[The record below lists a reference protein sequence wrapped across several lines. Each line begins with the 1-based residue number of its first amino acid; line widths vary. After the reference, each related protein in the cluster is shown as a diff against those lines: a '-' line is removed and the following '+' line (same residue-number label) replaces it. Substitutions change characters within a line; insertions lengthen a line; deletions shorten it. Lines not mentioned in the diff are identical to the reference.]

1 MGERRAVRLVF
12 FFSKTRV
19 VRRSAHTTRKWE
31 VPSRKLQP
39 TKTKLRLGWSNVL
52 IISKV
57 KKRNDMTWPRSSQ
70 GVNKRLEFLEWEFC
84 DISI

>member
-57 KKRNDMTWPRSSQ
+57 KKKENHMTWKTEHFTMMHFYKNLSSEK
-70 GVNKRLEFLEWEFC
+70 VENP
-84 DISI
+84 